1 MKKFLS
7 FFACLT
13 VFWAA
18 NIFLFENYEAK
29 AYVSAANP
37 QESTT
42 APDSYVVNIPD
53 TVLKKFLNK
62 SLSRVYWTVRADD
75 ATITAWDMK
84 RLTNVYWPLWLNWNN
99 TEKVQNAEG
108 LQFLTEASVIHIKNN
123 NISDLSPFQD
133 LSKLVTFEADRNNIS
148 SLSTFHADKLP
159 KLVTLDL
166 SYNQI
171 VDIDPI
177 KKATKVTKLN
187 LYRNKVVDAKP
198 LEALTQLKYLD
209 LWVNPLNLSTVSG
222 VTWLDE
228 LHLLWIQSAKR
239 SNDPLDLTPLLAFR
253 WKPLRLLNLNTN
265 NLNWANISTIKDLW
279 ITTLMVAWNK
289 MNNLKD
295 MISSW
300 FTNID
305 TTSTFSSQEYATSGI
320 QTTNI
325 LENPVVWEDWK
336 VVPITETQNFK
347 MMLTLVK

>member
-13 VFWAA
+13 VFWVA
-18 NIFLFENYEAK
+18 NIFLFESYEAK

-99 TEKVQNAEG
+99 TEKVQNAEW
-108 LQFLTEASVIHIKNN
+108 LQFLTEATVIHIKNN

-133 LSKLVTFEADRNNIS
+133 LSKLATFEADRNNIS

-198 LEALTQLKYLD
+198 LEALT
-209 LWVNPLNLSTVSG
+209 
-222 VTWLDE
+222 
-228 LHLLWIQSAKR
+228 
-239 SNDPLDLTPLLAFR
+239 
-253 WKPLRLLNLNTN
+253 
-265 NLNWANISTIKDLW
+265 
-279 ITTLMVAWNK
+279 
-289 MNNLKD
+289 
-295 MISSW
+295 
-300 FTNID
+300 
-305 TTSTFSSQEYATSGI
+305 
-320 QTTNI
+320 
-325 LENPVVWEDWK
+325 
-336 VVPITETQNFK
+336 
-347 MMLTLVK
+347 